1 MAGMIGVAI
10 VDDDTMLAEALR
22 SWLSDQDDLRLVAYA
37 PTVDEL
43 LRLAGD
49 GRSAGVV
56 VLLDL
61 MLRDD
66 SDPVDNVRRLVDT
79 GYRVLVVSVWSK
91 PRQVAATF
99 SAGACGYLTKDNG
112 LAALGDAIRQV
123 AAGETVYSPELA
135 YALLREPNEQSPQ
148 LSPQERAVLLA
159 YASGMTLA
167 TTARHLGIRLH
178 TANTY
183 LKRVKAKYE
192 RIGRPA
198 YTKLDLADRVREDD
212 LRGTGGAIMP

>member
-1 MAGMIGVAI
+1 VAGLIGIGI
-10 VDDDTMLAEALR
+10 VDDDTMLVEGLR
-22 SWLSDQDDLRLVAYA
+22 TWLGDRVDLHLVAAA
-37 PTVDEL
+37 PTVDAL
-43 LRLAGD
+43 LRAIGEV
-49 GRSAGVV
+49 RQRPSV

-66 SDPVDNVRRLVDT
+66 SDPADNVRRLVDERC
-79 GYRVLVVSVWSK
+79 RVLVVSVWSQ

-99 SAGACGYLTKDNG
+99 AAGASGYLTKDNG
-112 LAALGDAIRQV
+112 LTALGDAIRQI
-123 AAGETVYSPELA
+123 ADGETVYSPELA
-135 YALLREPNEQSPQ
+135 YALLRDPGQQSPH

-167 TTARHLGIRLH
+167 STARHLGIMLD

-198 YTKLDLADRVREDD
+198 YTKLDLADRVREDG
-212 LRGTGGAIMP
+212 LGRQRRS